1 MDTTKI
7 KPCHIFLSISITVC
21 FVLAAMLGMT
31 RHKQELRQAEADHM
45 LAQRVAVLEVEK
57 FIRARV
63 PGMQDAERRG
73 YAELIAD
80 AANEHRVPHL
90 RVARVAIAESSL
102 NRHARGDGGK
112 SIGIMQVSTKW
123 WIKAV
128 PFIDDESD
136 LRNPT
141 KNIRAG
147 AWILKHYAELCG
159 DEEEAVLA
167 CYNGGSSGPNEQ
179 AKAYAKRVAG
189 DKGT

>member
-1 MDTTKI
+1 M
-7 KPCHIFLSISITVC
+7 KPSTLFIALS
-21 FVLAAMLGMT
+21 LAINLILASAFGSAHNT
-31 RHKQELRQAEADHM
+31 IAAVRAEAAHM

-102 NRHARGDGGK
+102 NHRAVGDGNK
-112 SIGIMQVSTKW
+112 SIGVMQVSTRW
-123 WIKAV
+123 WLGVV
-128 PFIDDESD
+128 PFIDSERD
-136 LRNPT
+136 LRDAT

-147 AWILKHYAELCG
+147 AWILNHYAEICG
-159 DEEEAVLA
+159 DDEEAVLA
-167 CYNGGSSGPNEQ
+167 CWNGGPEPNDQ
-179 AKAYAKRVAG
+179 ARAYARMVMG
-189 DKGT
+189 SPS

>member
-1 MDTTKI
+1 MKASTLFI
-7 KPCHIFLSISITVC
+7 ALSLSLNLILV
-21 FVLAAMLGMT
+21 AALGSAYNANAGV
-31 RHKQELRQAEADHM
+31 RAEAAHM

-57 FIRARV
+57 FISARV

-123 WIKAV
+123 WIKTV
-128 PFIDDESD
+128 PFIDDERD
-136 LRNPT
+136 LKNPT

-147 AWILKHYAELCG
+147 AWILNHYAELCG

-167 CYNGGSSGPNEQ
+167 CYNGGSSNPNEQ
-179 AKAYAKRVAG
+179 ARAYAKRVAG
-189 DKGT
+189 SNGT